1 MASKKDR
8 DLDKVVESIEAK
20 LETLEEKREELR
32 HQIEVKRAQIREL
45 NHTLSMVRELEE
57 QLAEG

>member
-1 MASKKDR
+1 MASNQDPE
-8 DLDKVVESIEAK
+8 LDKVVANIETK

-45 NHTLSMVRELEE
+45 SNTLSRIRDLQE
-57 QLAEG
+57 QLAEE